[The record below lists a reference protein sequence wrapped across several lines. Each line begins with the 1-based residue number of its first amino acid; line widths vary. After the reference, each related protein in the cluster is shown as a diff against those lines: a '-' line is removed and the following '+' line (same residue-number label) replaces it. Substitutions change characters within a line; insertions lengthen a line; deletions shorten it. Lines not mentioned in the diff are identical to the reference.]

1 MFKATEWSLVEPDIA
16 DSAKYDLLIPTV
28 VKPEENELY
37 QDQPEIG
44 IIHRY
49 QFSSSLQRM
58 SVITRDLNS
67 SNFNVFCKG
76 SPEMVMSLSK
86 SSTIPEDIAKHLKE
100 YTEKGY
106 RVIALATKQLH
117 GMNYVKATKLSREEV
132 ETDLDFVG
140 LIILENRLKPQ
151 TTSVI
156 RELRDANIKV
166 IMITG
171 NVLLHNLR

>member
-1 MFKATEWSLVEPDIA
+1 MFKSTEWSLVEPEIA
-16 DSAKYDLLIPTV
+16 DTAKYDLLVPTV
-28 VKPEENELY
+28 VIPKNNELY
-37 QDQPEIG
+37 PDQIEIG

-67 SNFNVFCKG
+67 TNFNVYCKG

-86 SSTIPEDIAKHLKE
+86 PSTIPDEITKHLKE

-106 RVIALATKQLH
+106 RVIALGTKQLH

-132 ETDLDFVG
+132 ECELDFVG

-156 RELRDANIKV
+156 RELRDANVKV
-166 IMITG
+166 VMITG
-171 NVLLHNLR
+171 NVLFNI